1 MAYHIYGWMWGSGLS
16 VAMTVSH
23 RLQLVGL
30 EGTHAR
36 LESGTLSAGKPWFS
50 LLEMREP
57 VQTSDCQTSGLA
69 IHAK

>member
-1 MAYHIYGWMWGSGLS
+1 MAYHICGWMRGSGLS

-50 LLEMREP
+50 LLETRDP
-57 VQTSDCQTSGLA
+57 AQTSDCQTSGLA